1 MFAKLTK
8 LSVLCRKTAVDDGKN
23 LIEFVMDK
31 GPASE
36 LLKEVLF
43 CDQGVIYS
51 KPKEEIFIQEDK
63 KESPTVRDYEK
74 LQDKDK
80 YIEQLEE
87 RVRDLEKVVAGQN
100 FLLQAADQ
108 MMNLDVNE
116 TK

>member
-1 MFAKLTK
+1 LLSTLTK
-8 LSVLCRKTAVDDGKN
+8 LSVLCRKTLVDEGKN

-36 LLKEVLF
+36 LKEILF
-43 CDQGVIYS
+43 CDQGLIYS

-63 KESPTVRDYEK
+63 KESPKVGDYEK

-87 RVRDLEKVVAGQN
+87 KVRVLQEQLRNQN
-100 FLLQAADQ
+100 LIFQTADQ
-108 MMNLDVNE
+108 MMNLDVTE
-116 TK
+116 TQ